1 MDAMT
6 TACPRRVLM
15 LCYYF
20 PPVQTVAIAR
30 NLGFAR
36 ELPYQGW
43 EPTVLTVREA
53 RDSWSVRGHS
63 APVPTNVDVER
74 TPEFNL
80 DRLLSLLDGVASKT
94 LRGALGR
101 WRGHWFRDLCA
112 PDPHHGWRV
121 RRRGAQLARECDCIY
136 VSCSPFSSALA
147 GAAIKRRSGRPL
159 VLDFRDPWI
168 LNPQAPQH
176 TRFHN
181 WGAYRMER
189 AVLRAADCVI
199 LNTEGTLR
207 LYREHYPEF
216 ADRFVCIPNG
226 FDELNV
232 PEPSEA
238 DDPFTVMHV
247 GMLYHQRD
255 PEPVLRALAEL
266 GLPNARFV
274 QVGPTHR
281 SLERYRDRLDIH
293 VTGQVTP
300 GEAAEWMR
308 SASLLYLNQG
318 RQPGNPESVAVT
330 AKTYEYLATGL
341 PILADSPPGDNARM
355 VERFAHHPYVIT
367 EPDQAAFSA
376 AVRDAWEQ
384 RGQRRPA
391 VHPEFIQQF
400 SRSALAAR
408 LARELEAVCG
418 DPTASASEARTAPE
432 PQAGQA
438 ETLR

>member
-6 TACPRRVLM
+6 TARPRRVLM

-30 NLGFAR
+30 NVGFAR
-36 ELPYQGW
+36 ELPEQGW

-53 RDSWSVRGHS
+53 RDSWSVRGQS
-63 APVPTNVDVER
+63 APVPTGVDIER
-74 TPEFNL
+74 TSEFDC

-94 LRGALGR
+94 LRSALGR

-121 RRRGAQLARECDCIY
+121 RRRGAQLADGCDCIY

-159 VLDFRDPWI
+159 VLDFRDPWV

-176 TRFHN
+176 TRFHD
-181 WGAYRMER
+181 WISDRMER
-189 AVLRAADCVI
+189 AALRAADCVI

-232 PEPSEA
+232 RDGSESA
-238 DDPFTVMHV
+238 DEPFTVMHV
-247 GMLYHQRD
+247 GMLYLQRD

-266 GLPNARFV
+266 DLPDARFV
-274 QVGPTHR
+274 QVGPTHP
-281 SLERYRDRLDIH
+281 SIERYRDRVNIH

-300 GEAAEWMR
+300 AEASEWMR

-318 RQPGNPESVAVT
+318 RRPGNPESVAVA

-341 PILADSPPGDNARM
+341 PILADCPPGDNARM
-355 VERFAHHPYVIT
+355 VDDYATYPYVIT
-367 EPDQAAFSA
+367 EPLHDLFLAALQ
-376 AVRDAWEQ
+376 DAYAH
-384 RGQRRPA
+384 RGEREPA
-391 VHPEFIQQF
+391 VHPEFASQF
-400 SRSALAAR
+400 NRTALAGR
-408 LARELEAVCG
+408 LAMELEAVSRRQVQ
-418 DPTASASEARTAPE
+418 DDATAASRSLEAGNAR
-432 PQAGQA
+432 
-438 ETLR
+438 

>member
-1 MDAMT
+1 MDAVT
-6 TACPRRVLM
+6 TARPRRVLM

-20 PPVQTVAIAR
+20 PPAQTVAIAR
-30 NLGFAR
+30 NVGFAR
-36 ELPYQGW
+36 ELPQQGW

-63 APVPTNVDVER
+63 APVPTDVAIER
-74 TPEFNL
+74 TPEVNL
-80 DRLLSLLDGVASKT
+80 DRLLSLCDGVASRT
-94 LRGALGR
+94 LRGVLGP
-101 WRGHWFRDLCA
+101 WRGRLFRDVCA

-121 RRRGAQLARECDCIY
+121 RRRGAQLAQECDCIY
-136 VSCSPFSSALA
+136 VSCSPFSTALA
-147 GAAIKRRSGRPL
+147 GAEIKRRSGRPL

-168 LNPQAPQH
+168 LNPQGPQH
-176 TRFHN
+176 TRFHS
-181 WGAYRMER
+181 WLGGRMEH

-232 PEPSEA
+232 PAASESTEE
-238 DDPFTVMHV
+238 PFTVMHV

-266 GLPNARFV
+266 NRPNARFV
-274 QVGPTHR
+274 QVGPTHPTI
-281 SLERYRDRLDIH
+281 ERYRDRVDIH

-318 RQPGNPESVAVT
+318 RRPGNPESVAVT

-341 PILADSPPGDNARM
+341 PILADCPPGDNARM
-355 VERFAHHPYVIT
+355 VEDYALHPYVIT
-367 EPDQAAFSA
+367 EPVHDAFVAALQ
-376 AVRDAWEQ
+376 DAYAH
-384 RGQRRPA
+384 RGQREPA
-391 VHPEFIQQF
+391 VHPEFASHF
-400 SRSALAAR
+400 SRSALAGR
-408 LARELEAVCG
+408 LAAELEAVSRPRAH
-418 DPTASASEARTAPE
+418 DDAPSMTRSLEAGNAR
-432 PQAGQA
+432 
-438 ETLR
+438 